1 MRKFEFETI
10 FGQVPTDAN
19 SYQVVADSTQANGQK
34 ILRSDLV
41 RGYEHAFIQQCGKY
55 ANRQILGQFRL
66 VATIYT
72 GKEAFDLGSA
82 IKTILNC
89 LQIVKAV
96 ADKGKCAEAIVR
108 KIVDVRHPRIEFVLD
123 EVEHPMDIAAL
134 SDFLNRESVQQ
145 AKDGKL

>member
-1 MRKFEFETI
+1 MRKLEFETI
-10 FGQVPTDAN
+10 FGQLPNESN
-19 SYQVVADSTQANGQK
+19 SYQVAADSSSANGVK
-34 ILRSDLV
+34 ILCSDLV

-55 ANRQILGQFRL
+55 ANKQILGQFRL
-66 VATIYT
+66 ITTIYT
-72 GKEAFDLGSA
+72 DKEAFDLGTS

-96 ADKGKCAEAIVR
+96 ADKRKCSEVIVR
-108 KIVDVRHPRIEFVLD
+108 KIVDIRHPRIEFVLD

-145 AKDGKL
+145 ANDGKL